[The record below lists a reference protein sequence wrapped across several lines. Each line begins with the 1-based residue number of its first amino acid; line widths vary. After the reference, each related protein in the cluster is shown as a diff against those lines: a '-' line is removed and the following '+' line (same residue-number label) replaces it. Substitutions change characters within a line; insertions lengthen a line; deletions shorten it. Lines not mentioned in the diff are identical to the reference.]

1 MTTTTTYYSGLWMD
15 TPEGTAE
22 FDRITDAL
30 CDLDRKIEEMED
42 HLETGFGFTLG
53 PVGTPG
59 IDESDGYVRAYRD
72 REWQI
77 DMYRRERT
85 RMEGYLDEISK
96 RVA

>member
-1 MTTTTTYYSGLWMD
+1 MTTTYYSGLWID

-30 CDLDRKIEEMED
+30 CDLDRKIEETKD
-42 HLETGFGFTLG
+42 DLEKQFGG
-53 PVGTPG
+53 GAPKAN
-59 IDESDGYVRAYRD
+59 DNSGYARAYRD
-72 REWQI
+72 RERQI
-77 DMYRRERT
+77 EILKRDRT